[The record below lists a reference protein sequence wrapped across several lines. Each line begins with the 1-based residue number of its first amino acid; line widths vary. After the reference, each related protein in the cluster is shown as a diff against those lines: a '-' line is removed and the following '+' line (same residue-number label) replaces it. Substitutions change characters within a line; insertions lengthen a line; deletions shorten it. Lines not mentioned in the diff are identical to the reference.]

1 MLPKDD
7 AKRLEGLLEN
17 MFEDD
22 EDFIII
28 KKPYPPVDILAAC
41 CTYNYTDYGG

>member
-22 EDFIII
+22 EDFIIF
-28 KKPYPPVDILAAC
+28 KKPDPPGDILAAC
-41 CTYNYTDYGG
+41 CTYTYTDYGG

>member
-17 MFEDD
+17 IFEEED
-22 EDFIII
+22 EDIA
-28 KKPYPPVDILAAC
+28 ILFDPRLPQISGAC
-41 CTYNYTDYGG
+41 CRYSYTDY